1 VGRPVR
7 QVQGPRRAAP
17 LTDGE
22 RATPP
27 ERRGPTGWV
36 LAAIGTI
43 ILLDQLTKSWAVA
56 NLADG
61 PRHVFG
67 DTVELAL
74 TRNGGSAFSRFQGM
88 TPILAVGAIIVTI
101 VLARVL
107 RHANDRLL
115 IIALTLLL
123 GGALGNLADRVFR
136 TPGFLRGHVVDFVA
150 VGWWPVFNVAD
161 SCVTI
166 GAILLIVCSLRTPA
180 RPKPLPSPPAPPPS
194 S

>member
-1 VGRPVR
+1 LTEGD
-7 QVQGPRRAAP
+7 RAAS
-17 LTDGE
+17 LD
-22 RATPP
+22 RV
-27 ERRGPTGWV
+27 GPTRWV
-36 LAAIGTI
+36 VAGIATI
-43 ILLDQLTKSWAVA
+43 IVLDQLTKAWAVS

-74 TRNGGSAFSRFQGM
+74 TRNGGSAFSRFQGI
-88 TPILAVGAIIVTI
+88 TPVLAIGAIVVTI

-107 RHANDRLL
+107 HRANDRLL

-123 GGALGNLADRVFR
+123 GGALGNLMDRIFR
-136 TPGFLRGHVVDFVA
+136 APGFLRGHVVDFVA

-180 RPKPLPSPPAPPPS
+180 RPNPS
-194 S
+194 SASQ